1 MGRHS
6 KFTTEF
12 RQSPSML
19 ETDAFI
25 SWLRHELESERIGLI
40 APTSDSIMFHA
51 ACAAESVGGPQVVG
65 HATPDAIFDSLLKHR
80 FADALTRAGFPT
92 PATAAP
98 TSLADAEQ
106 FVAEVGYPVVAKPRT
121 HIGVGVERGEII
133 ENRDDLVAHFRP
145 YELGDGHRYAIERD
159 PNLAWPLL
167 QEFIDVPNLEIVSVS
182 GCIGP
187 DGEVLAL
194 GHSSKVRQWPPGLG
208 IGTLFVS
215 EDHQPF
221 TDAAVDAVRAVLGM
235 GIFEFEVLYDPA
247 SRNYWGIDLN
257 PRAFGQVALDIA
269 RGQNLPLHWYRSVT
283 GLDVADA
290 TVPDTLPTQWRLGLP
305 LTVDLMVEL
314 VRGDHRRETLKE
326 LGGLYNRSGVGATG
340 DWGDPLPALHFQRS
354 MLRHPGGLVRPFLSS
369 D

>member
-1 MGRHS
+1 
-6 KFTTEF
+6 
-12 RQSPSML
+12 ML
-19 ETDAFI
+19 ETDVFI
-25 SWLRHELESERIGLI
+25 NWLTGELESGRIGLI

-51 ACAAESVGGPQVVG
+51 ACAAENVGGPELVG
-65 HATPDAIFDSLLKHR
+65 HASPDAIFDSLLKHR

-98 TSLADAEQ
+98 TSLGDAEQ

-133 ENRDDLVAHFRP
+133 ENHADLVAHFTP
-145 YELGDGHRYAIERD
+145 YELGDGHRQAVERD
-159 PNLAWPLL
+159 PHLAWPLL
-167 QEFIDVPNLEIVSVS
+167 QEFINVPDLEIVSVS
-182 GCIGP
+182 GCLGP
-187 DGEVLAL
+187 NGDVLAL

-235 GIFEFEVLYDPA
+235 GIFEFEVLYDPV
-247 SRNYWGIDLN
+247 SQNYWGIDLN

-269 RGQNLPLHWYRSVT
+269 RGHDLPLHWYRSVT
-283 GLDVADA
+283 GLNLPDA
-290 TVPDTLPTQWRLGLP
+290 SVPDSLPTQWRLGLP
-305 LTVDLMVEL
+305 LTVDLVVEL
-314 VRGDHRRETLKE
+314 ARGDHRRETLKE
-326 LGGLYNRSGVGATG
+326 LGGLLTRSGVGATG